1 MKLFK
6 LRYLLGTLI
15 TLALLVT
22 VVGAVSNET
31 ISVLLN
37 RMLTVKYNSAEQ
49 SMKDANGEP
58 VYPISYNGTTYL
70 PIRAICDMLGV
81 DIEWDE
87 PTNTVSIS
95 ERSSL
100 RERRLIFTECDFT
113 GGYCEAFD
121 ITLALPDGWT
131 IKTIADKDLKRK

>member
-113 GGYCEAFD
+113 GGV
-121 ITLALPDGWT
+121 L
-131 IKTIADKDLKRK
+131 

>member
-37 RMLTVKYNSAEQ
+37 RMLTVKATPH
-49 SMKDANGEP
+49 K
-58 VYPISYNGTTYL
+58 T
-70 PIRAICDMLGV
+70 GV
-81 DIEWDE
+81 
-87 PTNTVSIS
+87 
-95 ERSSL
+95 L
-100 RERRLIFTECDFT
+100 
-113 GGYCEAFD
+113 
-121 ITLALPDGWT
+121 
-131 IKTIADKDLKRK
+131 KKRKKSGIINP